1 MTDSATKTPF
11 EARVFHPPGV
21 IRLIT
26 PEEERAMYGSARSA
40 APAGR
45 RHQEGSRQSM
55 RRAIERAARA
65 LRHIAR
71 VWVEAQIHRA
81 GI

>member
-1 MTDSATKTPF
+1 MTESAVQTAF
-11 EARVFHPPGV
+11 EPRVFHPPGV

-26 PEEERAMYGSARSA
+26 PEEEAAIYGRARSRVLMSARRQEA
-40 APAGR
+40 A
-45 RHQEGSRQSM
+45 RQSM
-55 RRAIERAARA
+55 RRAIERAART

-71 VWVEAQIHRA
+71 VWVEAQVHRA

>member
-1 MTDSATKTPF
+1 MTESAMKTPF
-11 EARVFHPPGV
+11 EPRVFHPPGV

-26 PEEERAMYGSARSA
+26 PEEEHAIYGCTRSAVPVSAR
-40 APAGR
+40 R
-45 RHQEGSRQSM
+45 QERARLSM
-55 RRAIERAARA
+55 RRAIGRVARV